1 MKQPSVEGGPFAIS
15 ADTLAKRDLAPL
27 YADALQ
33 AKLGEGGE
41 GVLHRAYE
49 IGRRAMADGL
59 GLLEM
64 ATMHHEALARAL
76 GRPSSRLD
84 PLAQELRR
92 AGEFFA
98 ESLSPYEMAHRGFRE
113 AVSALRQLN
122 ETMEGEIQRM
132 AHAVHDEAGQLL
144 DAARL
149 VMSGV
154 AHDVA
159 PPLQDRLR
167 EVGAILDQ
175 AEKELRRLAH
185 ELRPTILDD
194 LGLLPALQLLAD
206 GVSRRTSVSVSVE
219 SSLGIRLPTNV
230 ETTVY
235 RIVQEALTNVTRHSR
250 ARNVKIELARD
261 TRLNLRCSVRDDG
274 LGFDPATVPA
284 HGQRRGLG
292 LVGIRE
298 RLNAVGGTLQIRSAR
313 GQGTELIVDIPLES

>member
-1 MKQPSVEGGPFAIS
+1 
-15 ADTLAKRDLAPL
+15 L
-27 YADALQ
+27 
-33 AKLGEGGE
+33 
-41 GVLHRAYE
+41 
-49 IGRRAMADGL
+49 
-59 GLLEM
+59 
-64 ATMHHEALARAL
+64 ALA
-76 GRPSSRLD
+76 SRSVPLD
-84 PLAQELRR
+84 QELRR

-122 ETMEGEIQRM
+122 ETMEGEIQRI

-154 AHDVA
+154 SHDATPHV
-159 PPLQDRLR
+159 QERLR
-167 EVGAILDQ
+167 EVGALLDQ

-194 LGLLPALQLLAD
+194 LGLLPALRLLAD
-206 GVSRRTSVSVSVE
+206 GFSRRTSVSVTVE
-219 SSLGIRLPTNV
+219 SSLEGRLPTNI

-250 ARNVKIELARD
+250 ARNVKIELTRD
-261 TRLNLRCSVRDDG
+261 TRAHLRCSVRDDG
-274 LGFDPATVPA
+274 VGFDPATTSS
-284 HGQRRGLG
+284 GGERRGLG

-298 RLNAVGGTLQIRSAR
+298 RLNAVGGTLQIRSAPGR
-313 GQGTELIVDIPLES
+313 GAELILEIAVEN